1 MLRFIIGGEIKSH
14 SAEYEPYLYLYNS
27 VQDFISREVDVIDH
41 QADFL
46 QMIALTR
53 YLEVRVCIIEVTE
66 SSMRIL
72 HLPEDASGPVIG
84 NFLFIPGHYDL
95 LYNY

>member
-41 QADFL
+41 
-46 QMIALTR
+46 
-53 YLEVRVCIIEVTE
+53 
-66 SSMRIL
+66 
-72 HLPEDASGPVIG
+72 
-84 NFLFIPGHYDL
+84 
-95 LYNY
+95 